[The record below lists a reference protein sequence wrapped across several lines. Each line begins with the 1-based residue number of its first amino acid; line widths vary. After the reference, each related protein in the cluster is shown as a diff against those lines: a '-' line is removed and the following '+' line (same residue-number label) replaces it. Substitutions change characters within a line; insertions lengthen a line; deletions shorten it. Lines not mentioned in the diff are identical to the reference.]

1 MPSGLVDDFGK
12 VPSLWVPQSLLFIP
26 EGIYIQVNI
35 WYLGVFQVY
44 QWEVL
49 AEIHK
54 WEEIQQAE

>member
-1 MPSGLVDDFGK
+1 MTLARYQAFGFLR
-12 VPSLWVPQSLLFIP
+12 VLFIP

-44 QWEVL
+44 QWGVL

-54 WEEIQQAE
+54 WEEIQQVE